1 MNENI
6 VDANA
11 TVEELAPIVV
21 SEETRLLDEAHA
33 RKKKIQAIWD
43 KVTTALLILLMA
55 SPFLIVGYILL
66 WFLSK

>member
-6 VDANA
+6 LNNGE
-11 TVEELAPIVV
+11 TEILAPIEV
-21 SEETRLLDEAHA
+21 SEETRLLDEEHA

-43 KVTTALLILLMA
+43 KVTTGLLILFLS